1 MYVFSQM
8 IFCGEFMKLR
18 LSDIA
23 TVQVGYSFRSRL
35 DSSISGNLAVIQ
47 MKDLSDNNVVN
58 CEELIHVEMDSIKD
72 HHLVQKGDLIFRS
85 RGLVTNSAI
94 LADDPGRAIVAAP
107 LLRIRIIEP
116 EKVLPEYLNW
126 YISQNAAQS
135 YLAGMAG
142 GTAQKIVNKRA
153 LENLEVAVPTS
164 QRQSAIV
171 DLVQLAAREQLLL
184 REIMTKRDQYVS
196 ALIMKTLE
204 ENKT

>member
-1 MYVFSQM
+1 
-8 IFCGEFMKLR
+8 MKLR